1 MDRPAQPAAE
11 ATTLAVV
18 NARIWTGDARRPWAD
33 GMSISDDRIA
43 TVGSSAEVRK
53 LTTPATRIIDAHGMM
68 VTPGFI
74 DAHVHFL
81 AGGFGLSSVQLRTAK
96 TPREFVRRI
105 AEYARTLPAG
115 AWITNG
121 DWDHE
126 QWGGELPRRDWI
138 DSVTPNNPVWVNRL
152 DGHMSLAN
160 SATLRVAGIA
170 KATAEAAGGTIVRDE
185 DGEPT
190 GIFKDNATSL
200 VNRVQPDPPADA
212 QDHALDAAMRYVAGN
227 GVASV
232 THMGSWSDLTVF
244 ERARTGGRLTTRI
257 YAAVPLST
265 WEQLRDT
272 VQVRGR
278 GDTWLKIGALK
289 GFVDGSLGSHTAAML
304 DPFTDAPNDTGLFV
318 NSPEQLYSW
327 TSGADRAGLHV
338 IVHAIGDKAI
348 RTQLDI
354 YERVEHENGA
364 RDRRFRIEHAQH
376 IAPPEIPRFA
386 VLGVIASM
394 QPYHAI
400 DDGRWAEK
408 VIGHERGMGTYA
420 FKSLLD
426 QHTRLAFG
434 SDWFVAPA
442 TPLEGIYAAVTRRT
456 LDGANPN
463 GWYPEQKITVEDALR
478 AYTSGGAYASFDERD
493 KGTLERGKLAD
504 FVMID
509 RDITRIVPEEIAQA
523 RVMMTVVGGRIIH
536 SRE

>member
-1 MDRPAQPAAE
+1 MDRPTQPTAE
-11 ATTLAVV
+11 AITLAVV
-18 NARIWTGDARRPWAD
+18 NARMWTGDARRPWAD
-33 GMSISDDRIA
+33 GMAISGDRITA
-43 TVGSSAEVRK
+43 LGSSAEVRK
-53 LTTPATRIIDAHGMM
+53 LTTSATRIIDAHGMM

-96 TPREFVRRI
+96 TPQEFIRRI

-160 SATLRVAGIA
+160 SATLRVAGIT
-170 KATAEAAGGTIVRDE
+170 KATAEVAGGTIVRDE
-185 DGEPT
+185 HGEPT

-200 VNRVQPDPPADA
+200 VDRVQPDPPPDA
-212 QDHALDAAMRYVAGN
+212 QERALDAAMRYVAGN

-244 ERARTGGRLTTRI
+244 ERAHTAGRLRTRI

-265 WEQLRDT
+265 WVQLRDT
-272 VQVRGR
+272 IQARGR

-304 DPFTDAPNDTGLFV
+304 EPFTDAPNDTGLFV
-318 NSPEQLYSW
+318 NSPEQLYAW
-327 TSGADRAGLHV
+327 TSGADSAGLHV
-338 IVHAIGDKAI
+338 IVHAIGDRAI

-354 YERVEHENGA
+354 FQRVERENGA

-376 IAPPEIPRFA
+376 VAPPELPRFA
-386 VLGVIASM
+386 ALGVIASV

-400 DDGRWAEK
+400 DDGRWAER
-408 VIGHERGMGTYA
+408 VIGHERGKGTYA

-426 QHTRLAFG
+426 NHARLAFG

-463 GWYPEQKITVEDALR
+463 GWYPEQKITVEDALHG
-478 AYTSGGAYASFDERD
+478 YTSGAAYASYDERD

-504 FVMID
+504 FAMID
-509 RDITRIVPEEIAQA
+509 RDITRIAPEEIAQA

>member
-1 MDRPAQPAAE
+1 MDRPAQPTAE
-11 ATTLAVV
+11 AITLAVV
-18 NARIWTGDARRPWAD
+18 NARVWTGDARRPWAD
-33 GMSISDDRIA
+33 GMAMSGDRIT

-53 LTTPATRIIDAHGMM
+53 LTTSATRIIDARGMM

-81 AGGFGLSSVQLRTAK
+81 AGGFGLSSVQLRTAR
-96 TPREFVRRI
+96 TPQEFVRRI
-105 AEYARTLPAG
+105 AEYARTLPVG

-126 QWGGELPRRDWI
+126 QWGGELPSRDWI

-170 KATAEAAGGTIVRDE
+170 KATAEVAGGTIVRDE
-185 DGEPT
+185 HGEPT

-200 VNRVQPDPPADA
+200 VDRVQPDPPADA
-212 QDHALDAAMRYVAGN
+212 QDRALDAAMRYVAGN

-232 THMGSWSDLTVF
+232 THMGSWSDLAVF
-244 ERARTGGRLTTRI
+244 ERAHTAGRLRTRI

-265 WEQLRDT
+265 WERLRDT
-272 VQVRGR
+272 VQARGR

-304 DPFTDAPNDTGLFV
+304 EPFTDAPNDTGLFV
-318 NSPEQLYSW
+318 NSPEQLYAW
-327 TSGADRAGLHV
+327 TSGADNAGLHV
-338 IVHAIGDKAI
+338 IVHAIGDRAI

-354 YERVEHENGA
+354 FERVERENGV

-376 IAPPEIPRFA
+376 VAPPELPRFA
-386 VLGVIASM
+386 ALGVIASM

-408 VIGHERGMGTYA
+408 VIGHERGKGTYA

-426 QHTRLAFG
+426 NHTRLAFG

-478 AYTSGGAYASFDERD
+478 AYTSGAADASYDERD

-509 RDITRIVPEEIAQA
+509 RDITRIAPEEIAQA

>member
-1 MDRPAQPAAE
+1 MDRPAQPTAE
-11 ATTLAVV
+11 AITLAVV
-18 NARIWTGDARRPWAD
+18 NARMWTGDARRPWAD
-33 GMSISDDRIA
+33 GMAMSGDRIT
-43 TVGSSAEVRK
+43 TVGSSAEVGK
-53 LTTPATRIIDAHGMM
+53 LTTSATRIIDARGMM

-81 AGGFGLSSVQLRTAK
+81 AGGFGLSSVQLRTAR
-96 TPREFVRRI
+96 TPQEFVRRI
-105 AEYARTLPAG
+105 AEYARTLPVG

-126 QWGGELPRRDWI
+126 QWGGELPSRDWI

-170 KATAEAAGGTIVRDE
+170 KATAEVAGGTIVRDE
-185 DGEPT
+185 HGEPT

-200 VNRVQPDPPADA
+200 VDRVQPDPPADA
-212 QDHALDAAMRYVAGN
+212 QDRALDAAMRYVAGN

-232 THMGSWSDLTVF
+232 THMGSWSDLAVF
-244 ERARTGGRLTTRI
+244 ERAHTAGRLRTRI

-272 VQVRGR
+272 VHARGR

-304 DPFTDAPNDTGLFV
+304 EPFTDAPNDTGLFV
-318 NSPEQLYSW
+318 NSPEQLYAW
-327 TSGADRAGLHV
+327 TSGADSAGLHV
-338 IVHAIGDKAI
+338 IVPAIGDRAI

-354 YERVEHENGA
+354 FQRVERENGA

-376 IAPPEIPRFA
+376 VAPPELPRFA
-386 VLGVIASM
+386 ALGVIASV

-400 DDGRWAEK
+400 DDGRWAER
-408 VIGHERGMGTYA
+408 VIGHERGKGTYA

-426 QHTRLAFG
+426 NHARLAFG

-463 GWYPEQKITVEDALR
+463 GWYPEQKITVEDALHG
-478 AYTSGGAYASFDERD
+478 YTSGAAYASYDERD

-509 RDITRIVPEEIAQA
+509 RDITRIAPEEIAQA

>member
-1 MDRPAQPAAE
+1 MDRPTQPTAE
-11 ATTLAVV
+11 AITLAVV

-33 GMSISDDRIA
+33 GMAISGDRITA
-43 TVGSSAEVRK
+43 VGSSAEVRK
-53 LTTPATRIIDAHGMM
+53 LTTSATRIIDAHGMM

-96 TPREFVRRI
+96 TPQEFIRRI

-160 SATLRVAGIA
+160 SATLRVAGIT
-170 KATAEAAGGTIVRDE
+170 KATAEVAGGTIVRDE
-185 DGEPT
+185 HGEPT

-200 VNRVQPDPPADA
+200 VDRVQPDPPPDA
-212 QDHALDAAMRYVAGN
+212 QERALDAAMRYVAGN

-244 ERARTGGRLTTRI
+244 ERAHTAGRLRTRI

-265 WEQLRDT
+265 WVQLRDT
-272 VQVRGR
+272 IQARGR

-304 DPFTDAPNDTGLFV
+304 EPFTDAPNDIGLFV
-318 NSPEQLYSW
+318 NSPEQLYAW
-327 TSGADRAGLHV
+327 TSGADSAGLHV
-338 IVHAIGDKAI
+338 IVHAIGDRAI

-354 YERVEHENGA
+354 FQRVERENGA

-376 IAPPEIPRFA
+376 VAPPELPRFA
-386 VLGVIASM
+386 ALGVIASV

-400 DDGRWAEK
+400 DDGRWAER
-408 VIGHERGMGTYA
+408 VIGHERGKGTYA

-426 QHTRLAFG
+426 NHARLAFG

-463 GWYPEQKITVEDALR
+463 GWYPEQKITVEDALHG
-478 AYTSGGAYASFDERD
+478 YTSGAAYASYDERD

-504 FVMID
+504 FAMID
-509 RDITRIVPEEIAQA
+509 RDITRIAPEEIAQA